1 MKNGKCHATPEKRE
15 QKSRGAVWAEQTRKR
30 CDPLTDVQRE
40 KLLNRAMQIAYGTE
54 NDKPLLFARPPAI
67 AAA

>member
-1 MKNGKCHATPEKRE
+1 MKNGKYQTTPENRE
-15 QKSRGAVWAEQTRKR
+15 QKSRGAVWAEQTRKQ
-30 CDPLTDVQRE
+30 CNPLTDVQRE

>member
-1 MKNGKCHATPEKRE
+1 MKNGKCQATPEKRE

-30 CDPLTDVQRE
+30 CNPLTNVQRE

-54 NDKPLLFARPPAI
+54 AEP
-67 AAA
+67 AAARRR